1 MPPPIRS
8 FLLLCF
14 VWAAPVALA
23 QSAALVDGPDPREI
37 PLPSIKSAQPSLPGV
52 AALPVR
58 AEMPAVLT
66 MNDGTKITTPT
77 QWKLRREEMKRT
89 LEYYAVGRMPPP
101 PGNVTGRGLKSETVA
116 AGTVHYRL
124 VQLSFGPAEKLHLD
138 IGIFTPAQGGPFPAI
153 ISPARSPPGA
163 TLLPRLPAR
172 PRQSETL
179 DVMQKKYPNW
189 FSPHLHEFWGPR
201 EKLPFDQHW
210 FLALCAPR
218 PFITL
223 EGDTDTI
230 SLPEAVRQSVL
241 AAKPAYALFGANTP
255 DRLGV
260 NYAKHGHA
268 FTADDWTAMMDFAD
282 HHLLNKKTDRRFD
295 RFPTEAELDAAPAAA
310 RAARPAPAAAKQFPL
325 P

>member
-1 MPPPIRS
+1 MRARAQRTRCRELLLFFTCWAPWVALNCIPQKINAPPIRS

-124 VQLSFGPAEKLHLD
+124 VQLTFGPAEKLHLD

-163 TLLPRLPAR
+163 TLLPRLPAG

-179 DVMQKKYPNW
+179 DVMQKKYRTGFRPTCTNSGARAKSSRSINTGS
-189 FSPHLHEFWGPR
+189 SPSAPRAPSSPSKATPTPSRSLKPSANRSSPRNPPTPSSAPTPPTASASITRNTATPSPPMTGPR
-201 EKLPFDQHW
+201 
-210 FLALCAPR
+210 
-218 PFITL
+218 
-223 EGDTDTI
+223 
-230 SLPEAVRQSVL
+230 
-241 AAKPAYALFGANTP
+241 
-255 DRLGV
+255 
-260 NYAKHGHA
+260 
-268 FTADDWTAMMDFAD
+268 
-282 HHLLNKKTDRRFD
+282 
-295 RFPTEAELDAAPAAA
+295 
-310 RAARPAPAAAKQFPL
+310 
-325 P
+325 